1 MFLYGKMLPSTS
13 NHNPPSPSFSLSAP
27 QPAYRLPCRLPPA
40 PYNTPASPLP
50 INPKNFPSNQDH
62 NLPRN
67 NAQLSQ
73 PSLDHPLHKISRATN
88 RICPTSRPTCPGQK
102 ATSMGGDATLA
113 EYTPPDIAIETIQ
126 TNFPASDGRTIVPYP
141 FTSPGPMT
149 LPCSSTTTQKQTN
162 TTKSLILTTAM
173 LVYWQANSTR
183 LRLMFGR
190 WMASSR
196 QQ

>member
-40 PYNTPASPLP
+40 PYNTPTSPLP

-102 ATSMGGDATLA
+102 ATSMGGEATLA
-113 EYTPPDIAIETIQ
+113 EYTPPDMAIK
-126 TNFPASDGRTIVPYP
+126 PYEQ
-141 FTSPGPMT
+141 TSPCPAVEQSYPT
-149 LPCSSTTTQKQTN
+149 PSPL
-162 TTKSLILTTAM
+162 
-173 LVYWQANSTR
+173 QAP
-183 LRLMFGR
+183 
-190 WMASSR
+190 
-196 QQ
+196 